1 MSKAQNWLSLNFFTF
16 FFTWGIFMPYW
27 TAWLISSKGLTVE
40 SASTVIAVGL
50 LVRSFSTFFIF
61 PALSSKFPIGLLM
74 KGLAISSVILLYLFI
89 PFDSF
94 YAMIL
99 AMTLFS
105 LVYPLMLPLTESI
118 GAIMMQ
124 SERINYGKSRS
135 FGSIGY
141 TVGLLVIGAVTAYFG
156 EGAIIYVMFAGC
168 LLVVISAFYRTPAS
182 LQEKSETSSVPFRSL
197 LQSKRFVIAMI
208 ICVLIQGA
216 HASYYNY
223 GFLYSQ
229 HLGVNNTWSG
239 VILNI
244 AVISEIIFFTMADRL
259 MKNIH
264 VSSMFL
270 VAALASAVRWTL
282 LFVFPNVPVY
292 IFTQLLHSLTF
303 GLAHFAFIR
312 LLYQEFSSREIPT
325 AQGIYASLGMGLS
338 TSLLTFAGGYL
349 YKETPGLAFLGMTV
363 VIIPAIF
370 LSLYMKKNYDSPLKN
385 H

>member
-1 MSKAQNWLSLNFFTF
+1 MSLNFFTF

-27 TAWLISSKGLTVE
+27 TAWLISSKGLTIE
-40 SASTVIAVGL
+40 AASTVIAVGL
-50 LVRSFSTFFIF
+50 LVRSFSTFFVF

-74 KGLAISSVILLYLFI
+74 KAFALSSVVLLYLFI

-94 YAMIL
+94 YAMIV

-124 SERINYGKSRS
+124 SERIHYGKSRS

-156 EGAIIYVMFAGC
+156 EDAIIYVMFLGC
-168 LLVVISAFYRTPAS
+168 LFVVIAAFYKTPAS
-182 LQEKSETSSVPFRSL
+182 LQEKSETTSVPFRSL
-197 LQSKRFVIAMI
+197 FQSKRFVIAMI

-223 GFLYSQ
+223 GFLYLQ

-239 VILNI
+239 IILNI
-244 AVISEIIFFTMADRL
+244 AVISEIIFFAVADRL
-259 MKNIH
+259 MKHVH

-270 VAALASAVRWTL
+270 FAAMASIVRWTL
-282 LFVFPNVPVY
+282 LFLFPNVWAY
-292 IFTQLLHSLTF
+292 LFSQLLHSFTF

-312 LLYQEFSSREIPT
+312 LLYQEFSSREIPA

-349 YKETPGLAFLGMTV
+349 YKETPGLAFLGMAV
-363 VIIPAIF
+363 VIVPAVF
-370 LSLYMKKNYDSPLKN
+370 LSLYMKKRYDSSF
-385 H
+385 